1 MKPTS
6 SLPAIA
12 IFAILSV
19 APSQAALVAYWN
31 FNGLSIASA
40 SAPGSGGVPT
50 SVSADVGSGTVGLV
64 NWLGMVDDFAGTTV
78 NNSGGAVAG
87 VALSLI
93 SGGSGAGPFPG
104 NASSITL
111 SFSMTGLENPV
122 LTLAA
127 QRTPT
132 GFTTNQLA
140 YSTDGVTFTDFGAAL
155 TPAAS
160 FALQTWNLSVVNALD
175 YASAVTLKI
184 TFAGA
189 TSSTG
194 NNRID
199 NIQINAVPETA
210 TGLLGALGLLGI
222 LRRRRG

>member
-1 MKPTS
+1 MPTNI
-6 SLPAIA
+6 PAD
-12 IFAILSV
+12 
-19 APSQAALVAYWN
+19 
-31 FNGLSIASA
+31 
-40 SAPGSGGVPT
+40 SGT
-50 SVSADVGSGTVGLV
+50 GTVGLI

-93 SGGSGAGPFPG
+93 SGGSGAGPYPG

-132 GFTTNQLA
+132 GFTSHQVA
-140 YSTDGVTFTDFGAAL
+140 YSTDGGVSYADFGAPQ

-160 FALQTWNLSVVNALD
+160 FALQTWNLSALNALD
-175 YASAVTLKI
+175 YAPAVLLKI

-189 TSSTG
+189 TGSTG

-199 NIQINAVPETA
+199 NLQINAVPETTA
-210 TGLLGALGLLGI
+210 GLLGALGLLAI

>member
-1 MKPTS
+1 VKLRS
-6 SLPAIA
+6 SFPAIA
-12 IFAILSV
+12 IFVTLSV
-19 APSQAALVAYWN
+19 TSANAALVAYWN

-40 SAPGSGGVPT
+40 SAQGSGGVPT
-50 SVSADVGSGTVGLV
+50 SIPADVGGGTVGLI
-64 NWLGMVDDFAGTTV
+64 NWLGMVDDFAGTTI
-78 NNSGGAVAG
+78 NSSGGAVAEE
-87 VALSLI
+87 ALSLI

-104 NASSITL
+104 NTSSITV

-132 GFTTNQLA
+132 GFTTNQVA

-160 FALQTWNLSVVNALD
+160 FALQTWNLSAVNALD
-175 YASAVTLKI
+175 GAPAVILRV

-199 NIQINAVPETA
+199 NLQINAVPETSSS
-210 TGLLGALGLLGI
+210 LLGALGLLAI